1 MSFQSGPLPRLEN
14 SQLYKTLPLPSLPSP
29 SLTRL
34 ELENAKLKEEKK
46 KLEAVVK
53 LLCMQN
59 LQYSE
64 ILKQHKA
71 FDRQVKKE
79 MGQTMRLMT
88 GVLNMQLQNHYKM
101 RTIEKQTI
109 ADWEEFCGE
118 MKVEDADSIEEVL
131 EDIKEQ
137 IIEKNLGETEEV
149 IIGMEFMI

>member
-29 SLTRL
+29 SLTCL

-46 KLEAVVK
+46 KLEVVVK

-64 ILKQHKA
+64 MLKQHKA
-71 FDRQVKKE
+71 FDRQVRKE

-101 RTIEKQTI
+101 QTIEKQTI
-109 ADWEEFCGE
+109 ADWKEFCSE

-149 IIGMEFMI
+149 IIGMEFII

>member
-46 KLEAVVK
+46 KLEAMVK

>member
-1 MSFQSGPLPRLEN
+1 MSFQSRPLPRLEN
-14 SQLYKTLPLPSLPSP
+14 SQLYKTLPLSSLPSP
-29 SLTRL
+29 LLTHL

-46 KLEAVVK
+46 KLEVVVK

-109 ADWEEFCGE
+109 AD
-118 MKVEDADSIEEVL
+118 
-131 EDIKEQ
+131 
-137 IIEKNLGETEEV
+137 
-149 IIGMEFMI
+149 

>member
-53 LLCMQN
+53 LLCKQN
-59 LQYSE
+59 LQYSK

-71 FDRQVKKE
+71 FDKEVRKE
-79 MGQTMRLMT
+79 MGQTMHFMT

-109 ADWEEFCGE
+109 ADWEEFCSE